1 MTLDVDRPAF
11 YANPEGPWKGQKLID
26 VYRRSVLP
34 FEAQR
39 EVYRHC
45 ASRGILVFSAPFDEP
60 SVEFLE
66 TVQNPIYKIAS
77 FELVHLPLIRKV
89 AATGKPV
96 IMSTG
101 MATTIEIAEA
111 VETARSSGVKDLVL
125 LKCTSSY
132 PAPPAESNLAAIP
145 KMRALFDCE
154 VGLSDHTLGIGAALA
169 AVALGA
175 TVIEK
180 HVTLSRAAGGVDASF
195 SLELDEFARLVVEA
209 GRAAESIGDATI
221 GPTDAE
227 TSGRARRRSLYVVS
241 EVRKGESFDPANVA
255 VIRPG
260 LGLAPK
266 YYDDVLRRRAARDL
280 SAGTPLSWED
290 CA

>member
-1 MTLDVDRPAF
+1 VDRPAF

-26 VYRRSVLP
+26 LYRRSVLP

-101 MATTIEIAEA
+101 MATTTEIAEA
-111 VETARSSGVKDLVL
+111 VETARSGGVKDLVL
-125 LKCTSSY
+125 LKCTSTY

-145 KMRALFDCE
+145 KLRALFGCE
-154 VGLSDHTLGIGAALA
+154 VGLSDHTLGIGAAVA
-169 AVALGA
+169 AVVLGA
-175 TVIEK
+175 AVIEK
-180 HVTLSRAAGGVDASF
+180 HVTLRRAAGGIDAAF
-195 SLELDEFARLVVEA
+195 SSELDEFALLVAEA
-209 GRAAESIGDATI
+209 GRAVESIGDGAI
-221 GPTDAE
+221 GPTE
-227 TSGRARRRSLYVVS
+227 GEMGGRARRRSLYVVTD
-241 EVRKGESFDPANVA
+241 VRKGEWFTPANVG
-255 VIRPG
+255 IMRPG

-266 YYDDVLRRRAARDL
+266 YYDDVLRRRAGTDL
-280 SAGTPLSWED
+280 SAGTPLSWEV
-290 CA
+290 CV